1 MGFEPES
8 RLQTADVGVGGVVMS
23 ACVDLTSLGITKKRE
38 EKDFSQ
44 QCSLSMPES
53 LIFSLSN
60 WGMLNK
66 SKAAQMGF

>member
-8 RLQTADVGVGGVVMS
+8 RLQTADIGGVVMS
-23 ACVDLTSLGITKKRE
+23 ACVDLTSHGIAKKRE

-53 LIFSLSN
+53 LIF
-60 WGMLNK
+60 
-66 SKAAQMGF
+66 

>member
-23 ACVDLTSLGITKKRE
+23 ACVDLTSHDITKKRE

-53 LIFSLSN
+53 LIF
-60 WGMLNK
+60 
-66 SKAAQMGF
+66 